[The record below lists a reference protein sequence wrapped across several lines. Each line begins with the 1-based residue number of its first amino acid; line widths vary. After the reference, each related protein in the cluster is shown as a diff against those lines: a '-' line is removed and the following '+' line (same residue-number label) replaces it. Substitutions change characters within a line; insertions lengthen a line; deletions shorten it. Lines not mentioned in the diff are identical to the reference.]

1 MSFYLRPA
9 HDLDAGKMGAML
21 SEFVDQTEWLP
32 KVRSSAEDIMYCATM
47 IERGWVTIAT
57 ADRPMGFIALADD
70 EILALYVAPN
80 ARRNGVGRQLM
91 TYAKERSDRLRLWTY
106 KANTVARAFYRLSGF
121 KEVGRTDGDYNDEG
135 LPDVEYLW
143 ERGVE

>member
-21 SEFVDQTEWLP
+21 SDFVDKTSWLP
-32 KVRSSAEDIMYCATM
+32 KVRSSAENIMYCATM
-47 IERGWVTIAT
+47 IERGWVTVAT
-57 ADRPMGFIALADD
+57 GERPMGFIALADN
-70 EILALYVAPN
+70 EILALYVAPD
-80 ARRNGVGRQLM
+80 ARRKGVGRHLM
-91 TYAKERSDRLRLWTY
+91 EFAKERSDSLRLWTY

-121 KEVGRTDGDYNDEG
+121 REVGRTDGDYNDEG